1 MLFFIEVNFVVLH
14 EPLVMDFFLHGEN
27 LFLLW
32 GTGFR
37 LQLLSTCFVA
47 FPKSL
52 LPLSALLPS

>member
-1 MLFFIEVNFVVLH
+1 MQFFTEVNFVVLH
-14 EPLVMDFFLHGEN
+14 EPLVMDLFIYFFLHGEN

-52 LPLSALLPS
+52 LPL